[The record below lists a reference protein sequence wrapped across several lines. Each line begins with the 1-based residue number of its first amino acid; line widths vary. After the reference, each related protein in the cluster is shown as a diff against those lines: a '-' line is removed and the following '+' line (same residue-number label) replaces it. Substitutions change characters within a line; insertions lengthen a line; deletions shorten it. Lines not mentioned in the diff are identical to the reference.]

1 MRAVGPIVG
10 IHANSGAL
18 YFAFPPNSNKS
29 SGFSIM
35 SSDGPPFLGHIP
47 CTSFHPLLNPGSTR
61 LISSPNP
68 GPFSVSHSVVVTG
81 SKSIP
86 KLLRIPYA

>member
-1 MRAVGPIVG
+1 LRAVGPIVG
-10 IHANSGAL
+10 IHVNSGAL
-18 YFAFPPNSNKS
+18 YFPFPPNSNKS

-35 SSDGPPFLGHIP
+35 SSDGPPFLGQIP
-47 CTSFHPLLNPGSTR
+47 CTLFQPLLNPGLTG

-68 GPFSVSHSVVVTG
+68 GPFSVSHRLPVTG

-86 KLLRIPYA
+86 KLFRIP